1 MKHHTRIGI
10 VGGCQLG
17 KMLALSAKQ
26 MGFYVA
32 ITDPT
37 PQSPAGQVSDFQI
50 VAGYKDEKAIRQ
62 LAKLVDVIT
71 FEIESASDKV
81 LLELMKKGKTVH
93 PSPKTLKI
101 IRDKF
106 IQKQFLKK
114 HSIPTAQFKKVSNY
128 NDIVK
133 AAKIFNYPLLLKAR
147 TDAFD
152 GRGNAVVRS
161 EKDIK
166 KSLEKLNNKDLY
178 VEKYVPFIKE
188 LAIMVARSPK
198 GDIQTYPVVETV
210 QYDNI
215 CDIVIAPARVSK
227 NIQLNVKKLAKKTM
241 KSLKGAGVFG
251 IEMFLTKDGKVLIN
265 EIAPRVH
272 NSGHYTI
279 EACLTSQFE
288 QHIRAIT
295 GLPLG
300 KTDMIAK
307 TSIMKNILGTKKLD
321 SFPEGLEKV
330 LQIPGVS
337 FHYYGKTNSRPARK
351 MGHLTVIGDSYKQ
364 CLKKVTK
371 ARKLLD
377 I

>member
-1 MKHHTRIGI
+1 
-10 VGGCQLG
+10 
-17 KMLALSAKQ
+17 
-26 MGFYVA
+26 
-32 ITDPT
+32 
-37 PQSPAGQVSDFQI
+37 
-50 VAGYKDEKAIRQ
+50 
-62 LAKLVDVIT
+62 
-71 FEIESASDKV
+71 
-81 LLELMKKGKTVH
+81 
-93 PSPKTLKI
+93 
-101 IRDKF
+101 
-106 IQKQFLKK
+106 
-114 HSIPTAQFKKVSNY
+114 
-128 NDIVK
+128 
-133 AAKIFNYPLLLKAR
+133 
-147 TDAFD
+147 
-152 GRGNAVVRS
+152 
-161 EKDIK
+161 
-166 KSLEKLNNKDLY
+166 
-178 VEKYVPFIKE
+178 
-188 LAIMVARSPK
+188 
-198 GDIQTYPVVETV
+198 
-210 QYDNI
+210 
-215 CDIVIAPARVSK
+215 
-227 NIQLNVKKLAKKTM
+227 
-241 KSLKGAGVFG
+241 
-251 IEMFLTKDGKVLIN
+251 MFLTKDGKVLIN